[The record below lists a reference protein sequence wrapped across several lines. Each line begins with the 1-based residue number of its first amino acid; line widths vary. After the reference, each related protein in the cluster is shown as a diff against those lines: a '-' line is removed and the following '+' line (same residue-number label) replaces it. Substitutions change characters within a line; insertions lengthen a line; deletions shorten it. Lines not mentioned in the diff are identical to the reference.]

1 MRFVLYKRSTVN
13 GAVLPTSDL
22 SADRQAFNFQLLK
35 AMRKVDLLL
44 SEYGISHQHPTNK
57 AIHWICVPVIFFS
70 IVGLIFSI
78 PPGPLEEVAPLVG
91 DFANWATIIL
101 AIVLVYYAALS
112 PPLAL
117 GMFLFSSLCLA
128 IANLI
133 SIVSPLPLWGIS
145 LVLFFLAW
153 VFQFYGHKIEGKKP
167 SFLKD
172 VQFLLIGPA
181 WLMHFI
187 YKRFGFA
194 Y

>member
-1 MRFVLYKRSTVN
+1 
-13 GAVLPTSDL
+13 
-22 SADRQAFNFQLLK
+22 
-35 AMRKVDLLL
+35 MRKIDALLY
-44 SEYGISHQHPTNK
+44 EYGLSHKNETNK
-57 AIHWICVPVIFFS
+57 AIHWICVPAIFFS

-78 PPGPLEEVAPLVG
+78 PSGILDSLSPFLHN
-91 DFANWATIIL
+91 FANWATILLIL
-101 AIVLVYYAALS
+101 VLIYYATLS

-117 GMFLFSSLCLA
+117 GMLLFSAVCLA
-128 IANLI
+128 LANLI
-133 SIVSPLPLWGIS
+133 DLISPIPLWIVSLSIF
-145 LVLFFLAW
+145 VVAW
-153 VFQFYGHKIEGKKP
+153 IFQFYGHKIEGKKP